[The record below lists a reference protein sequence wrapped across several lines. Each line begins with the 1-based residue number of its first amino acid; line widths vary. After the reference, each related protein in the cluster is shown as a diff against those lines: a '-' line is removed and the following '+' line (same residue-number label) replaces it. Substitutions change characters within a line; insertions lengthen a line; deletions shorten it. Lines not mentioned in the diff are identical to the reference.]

1 MGFVSKVVPGGL
13 KGVEEEAV
21 RMGGV
26 VAGKSPVAVL
36 GTKNIL
42 NCESETSLSTV
53 GDVKRKLIL
62 YRMHAILVRLEGPF
76 VSRPEAMA
84 SLSRWRAETTFSFD
98 SVDDGLNYTA
108 AWNM

>member
-26 VAGKSPVAVL
+26 VAEKSPVAVL

-42 NCESETSLSTV
+42 NCEFETSLSMMRDAK
-53 GDVKRKLIL
+53 GNLIL
-62 YRMHAILVRLEGPF
+62 YRTHTILLRFEGPF
-76 VSRPEAMA
+76 VSRAEITFK
-84 SLSRWRAETTFSFD
+84 WRAETTFSSD